1 MEEVIKQIIDIE
13 EQAQKIIDDALE
25 EKQRKESEHVAHV
38 KELEQQLM
46 QDAHRKVAQIRER
59 EFKEIRE
66 QQQKMKEKCAN
77 RQLAMEKKAAQEMEK
92 WVTNLVNRVL
102 DKR

>member
-1 MEEVIKQIIDIE
+1 MEEVIRQIIDIE

-25 EKQRKESEHVAHV
+25 DKRRKEEEHVAQV
-38 KELEQQLM
+38 NELEDQLM

-66 QQQKMKEKCAN
+66 QQRKMQEKCKN
-77 RQLAMEKKAAQEMEK
+77 RQEAMEKRAAQEMDK
-92 WVTNLVNRVL
+92 WVDNLVNRVL